1 MSLERR
7 LRDFKARILSRSST
21 YPLDLPTIKLE
32 RERESKE
39 DGEIYRFQGI
49 ADSWVARQG
58 TEYVSRRVE

>member
-32 RERESKE
+32 RERAKKMVKSTDFKE
-39 DGEIYRFQGI
+39 LQIVGWQGK
-49 ADSWVARQG
+49 
-58 TEYVSRRVE
+58 VENM